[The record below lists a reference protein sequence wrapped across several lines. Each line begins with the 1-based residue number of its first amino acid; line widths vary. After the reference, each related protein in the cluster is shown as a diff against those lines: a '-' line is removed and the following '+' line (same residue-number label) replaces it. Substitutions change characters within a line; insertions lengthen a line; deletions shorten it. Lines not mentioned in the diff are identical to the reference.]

1 MTSYTSWSTRP
12 ASSTGRG
19 VVQSLQALRHGWRD
33 GEAGAAAGNGH
44 VVVVELHPG
53 LQVGV
58 ELDHADG
65 DPERQTRLPLI
76 SGHYHY
82 LGTLSPRPAAHTGRG
97 RPSGWFCPARGG
109 ASSRPAAAEAGHP
122 RSSDQGPLPGPQA
135 KGLADTMATRH
146 PYVVGGEAR
155 NRQLAA
161 SGAAQRQR
169 GAIDSGLWTRLH
181 ATAGPSPPSV
191 MSRSPAL
198 GSVGPSVFKILRAR
212 WADRALLHARQR
224 TTSRPSGRPPAA
236 TSRTWS
242 AVRSAEGWAGWPPSR
257 GTNR

>member
-1 MTSYTSWSTRP
+1 MGAVHRMILEPGCGVLPPDHQGIVGVVDRVGAEATQDRVSSSGPGVPMASTTDAFCLPVARLMTSYTSWSTRP

-82 LGTLSPRPAAHTGRG
+82 LGTLSPRQQPIQGEDGRQAGFALPAG
-97 RPSGWFCPARGG
+97 SIQPA
-109 ASSRPAAAEAGHP
+109 
-122 RSSDQGPLPGPQA
+122 
-135 KGLADTMATRH
+135 
-146 PYVVGGEAR
+146 
-155 NRQLAA
+155 
-161 SGAAQRQR
+161 
-169 GAIDSGLWTRLH
+169 
-181 ATAGPSPPSV
+181 
-191 MSRSPAL
+191 
-198 GSVGPSVFKILRAR
+198 
-212 WADRALLHARQR
+212 
-224 TTSRPSGRPPAA
+224 
-236 TSRTWS
+236 
-242 AVRSAEGWAGWPPSR
+242 SR
-257 GTNR
+257 G